1 MGGNVDICLRSGLN
15 RGKFGKSVANF
26 VVSFQEW
33 KHKHSQRPPRA
44 FHVKRNVN
52 SELVSCFVSTLSV
65 MGNSPQ
71 KVGVS
76 FLHDFPVSTL
86 ALAPDLSRQI
96 GLQRVIFVP

>member
-1 MGGNVDICLRSGLN
+1 MKS
-15 RGKFGKSVANF
+15 GKFGKSVADF

-33 KHKHSQRPPRA
+33 KQKHSQRPPRA

-52 SELVSCFVSTLSV
+52 SKPVFCFVSTLSA
-65 MGNSPQ
+65 MRNSPP

-86 ALAPDLSRQI
+86 ALSIVASREA
-96 GLQRVIFVP
+96 VTP